1 MTPTATDEPEVLY
14 CYRCG
19 KRVKR
24 EPGRCWYC
32 DAPNRRGSVRPA
44 RHCSFCHEV
53 IAQKAIKCPHCREF
67 LDGRPSAEG
76 GTHQHITFN
85 VDKAVFQGDKPPAI
99 QGTATAM
106 DDENQGY
113 GYGGG
118 PQVGGGGAGRGRG
131 ALSGGGE
138 GRPGALPGGGLGRLS
153 GRSQRALPAPDDE
166 EQQYDAS
173 GALIPLPDHSPTRP
187 PMPLARRDDRAPAR
201 PPMPLAR
208 RDDRAVGAALPAGSR
223 YPLEAVPAAPAPDAE
238 ESRYAICPV
247 CQTEI
252 FSSDNYCFHC
262 GTLQHRESRR
272 DARRR
277 LARLEPRGMSNA
289 AHYALSVALMGGA
302 IFESRRHLDVPLG
315 TFVITPAQAV
325 GGLAVVA
332 FLLLVDALL
341 RRRLWRSWIVTL
353 IFFGVWLLMLRAA
366 LAVKGPS

>member
-1 MTPTATDEPEVLY
+1 MTPIATDEPEVLY

-44 RHCSFCHEV
+44 RHCPFCHEV
-53 IAQKAIKCPHCREF
+53 IAIKAIKCPHCREF

-85 VDKAVFQGDKPPAI
+85 VDKAVFQGDKPPAM

-106 DDENQGY
+106 DDDDQ

-118 PQVGGGGAGRGRG
+118 SGPQVAGGGGGRGPG
-131 ALSGGGE
+131 GLPGGG
-138 GRPGALPGGGLGRLS
+138 GRPGALPGGAPDRLS
-153 GRSQRALPAPDDE
+153 GRSQRALPAPSED

-173 GALIPLPDHSPTRP
+173 GALIPLPDN
-187 PMPLARRDDRAPAR
+187 APAR
-201 PPMPLAR
+201 PPMPVAR
-208 RDDRAVGAALPAGSR
+208 RDDRALAAVSPGGAR
-223 YPLEAVPAAPAPDAE
+223 YPLQAVPAPDE
-238 ESRYAICPV
+238 EQSRYAICSV

-252 FSSDNYCFHC
+252 LSSDNYCFHC

-277 LARLEPRGMSNA
+277 LARREPRGMSNA

-302 IFESRRHLDVPLG
+302 IFEGHRQINIPIG
-315 TFVITPAQAV
+315 TLTITSKEAV
-325 GGLAVVA
+325 WGLAVVA
-332 FLLLVDALL
+332 FLLLADALL
-341 RRRLWRSWIVTL
+341 RRRSWRSWIVTV
-353 IFFGVWLLMLRAA
+353 IFFGVWLLMLAAA
-366 LAVKGPS
+366 LAVKGP